1 MPRPSFVTR
10 HASSRSTWAAELTG
24 PATIPTLSGVYNFRD
39 LGGLPTTDG
48 RRTVTGAIFRS
59 DALEELTGDDVRVLC
74 DVIGVGRVIDL
85 RAHVETGGG
94 VPPWAADET
103 VDFVSLPL
111 SDDWDDWGVLD
122 DEGRRTLMARKYMS
136 YLTAASKNVVT
147 ALELIAENAGSRPTV
162 FHCAVGKDRSGV
174 VAAILLSLLG
184 VTRDAIVADYI
195 ATAANME
202 PIMRR
207 LKGSAVY
214 ADRVRTNPA
223 EVYRADDHTMRLFLD
238 ALDDRFGGA
247 EPWALDNG
255 LDGAALAH
263 LREHLVETRDK
274 EEQ

>member
-1 MPRPSFVTR
+1 M
-10 HASSRSTWAAELTG
+10 AETTG
-24 PATIPTLSGVYNFRD
+24 PATLPALAGVHNFRD

-74 DVIGVGRVIDL
+74 DVIGVGSVIDL

-94 VPPWAADET
+94 FPPWASAET

-111 SDDWDDWGVLD
+111 SDDWDDWGTLD

-147 ALELIAENAGSRPTV
+147 ALELISENAGHRPTV

-174 VAAILLSLLG
+174 VAAILLSLLD
-184 VTRDAIVADYI
+184 VTREAIVADYV

-202 PIMRR
+202 PIMAR
-207 LKGSAVY
+207 LEGSPVY
-214 ADRVRTNPA
+214 AERVRTNPA
-223 EVYRADDHTMRLFLD
+223 EVYRADEHTMQLFLD
-238 ALDDRFGGA
+238 ALEERFGSA
-247 EPWALDNG
+247 EQWALDNG
-255 LDGAALAH
+255 LGEAILAH
-263 LREHLVETRDK
+263 LREHLVEAFDK
-274 EEQ
+274 EGL